1 MTDISIFNLEMTD
14 RSQLKPKH
22 DANGLTVVEVQI
34 KQYQFNRFLY
44 QFVGAGW
51 EWTDRLPWTNSQ
63 WQAYSEADN
72 LHLFVAYKDGA
83 PAGYFEL
90 QQQDEANVE
99 IVYFGLGERFIG
111 KGFGGYLLTQA
122 IEKAWELPNTRR
134 VWVHT
139 CTLDHPSALQNYQ
152 ARGFSL
158 FRTDTEPRTNQIT
171 AD

>member
-14 RSQLKPKH
+14 PSQLKPKN
-22 DANGLTVVEVQI
+22 DPNGLTLVEVKI

-51 EWTDRLPWTNSQ
+51 QWTDKLTLTDSQ
-63 WQAYSEADN
+63 WQEYSEADN

-90 QQQDEANVE
+90 QQQDDATVE
-99 IVYFGLGERFIG
+99 IMYFGLGERFIG

-122 IEKAWELPNTRR
+122 IEQAWLLPNTRR

-139 CTLDHPSALQNYQ
+139 CSLDHPSALQNYQ

-158 FRTDTEPRTNQIT
+158 FRTDTEPRTNPSSV
-171 AD
+171 